1 MIDIFGAENSVFS
14 SDMRIW
20 SWNQSLARRVSA
32 AHAIDVLRD
41 IFARGL
47 HERAGYA
54 RRDGRRR
61 RPRAL
66 AHSLQLRCW
75 RYPSPEGRG
84 LPRALVAREQKV
96 VDV

>member
-41 IFARGL
+41 IFAEVCTNAQATL
-47 HERAGYA
+47 VEM
-54 RRDGRRR
+54 DGEDDHVRLLIHYSFAVGAIL
-61 RPRAL
+61 PLKDAACRAL
-66 AHSLQLRCW
+66 WSRK
-75 RYPSPEGRG
+75 S
-84 LPRALVAREQKV
+84 KK
-96 VDV
+96 